1 MRAVADGDAK
11 PEEAV
16 RGYHGDLQRLGLR
29 PDRELGVDNT
39 ITDAALRED
48 GNL

>member
-1 MRAVADGDAK
+1 MARASAW
-11 PEEAV
+11 
-16 RGYHGDLQRLGLR
+16 GLR

-48 GNL
+48 GNV